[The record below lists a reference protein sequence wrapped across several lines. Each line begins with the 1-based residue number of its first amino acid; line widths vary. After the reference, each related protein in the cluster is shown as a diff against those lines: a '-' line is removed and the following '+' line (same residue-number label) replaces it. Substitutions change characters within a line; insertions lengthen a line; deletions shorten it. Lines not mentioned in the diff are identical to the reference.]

1 MALADFLLGADP
13 ARERWVTTG
22 ASMIAVD
29 TLVHN
34 FLHRTGTLRRFDAEH
49 PYGPACYGPNGC
61 AEIIEGLARH
71 IDARAF
77 NPDFP
82 ACFPRFIQSAIWS
95 FCAAGGLDTCNGNR
109 IDDRRGCENCHCPA
123 FSRCDRIALTAL
135 N

>member
-1 MALADFLLGADP
+1 
-13 ARERWVTTG
+13 
-22 ASMIAVD
+22 MIAVD

-71 IDARAF
+71 IDVREF

-109 IDDRRGCENCHCPA
+109 IDDRRGCENRHCPA
-123 FSRCDRIALTAL
+123 FADCDRIALYMS
-135 N
+135 